1 MAYAQYRNEL
11 HNGKTFVIN
20 WPVWKDG
27 GMKIGDEETTDMYL
41 KSSGQRFLEAEEG
54 IRMFEHIL
62 AQQDAQHL
70 VIAGQPSRVSRFLG
84 MTEPAIPEPATQAP
98 LAQENKDEVKTLS
111 IEKRLEHDLK
121 EHIHTLLKISK
132 DKLNLNKNWADF
144 GFDSIYLAKFSN
156 VLSKH
161 FNIEVTPALFSAIQL
176 YKN

>member
-1 MAYAQYRNEL
+1 
-11 HNGKTFVIN
+11 
-20 WPVWKDG
+20 
-27 GMKIGDEETTDMYL
+27 
-41 KSSGQRFLEAEEG
+41 
-54 IRMFEHIL
+54 
-62 AQQDAQHL
+62 
-70 VIAGQPSRVSRFLG
+70 

-161 FNIEVTPALFSAIQL
+161 FNIEVTPALFFGYSTLQELISFFLTDHKELIEAFYRDDASEAQKPPEAYAVIPVALEPEASKKAFGRFTMSLLPLSA
-176 YKN
+176 